1 MSDWVLKYADA
12 RGEIHQQVAQAAS
25 EQEVRERFAQQ
36 GFLIYSIRP
45 RRTARGLSTEVS
57 LLGRRKK
64 LNLEKFLIFNQQF
77 VTLIRAGLPIL
88 KSLDLLADR
97 LTDPKLGPHIKSV
110 RDEVRKGTLLSE
122 AFRMQGVF
130 PKIYVTSVMAGE
142 KSGSLAEVL
151 DRYIT
156 YQKLALA
163 VRKKIL
169 VSLLYPAVLIFLV
182 LCLIVFLVTYRGAEL
197 RAALFQHVGAIAGD
211 HAGADC
217 GGHDGAQLRAV
228 VLRGAGGRP
237 AFCSP
242 WWSRKE
248 SAKEKLDAVKMHTPV
263 LGDIWL
269 KYQVAQFARVLST
282 LLTGGIPLVQGLE
295 TAADSLGTALLRR
308 TLDEGRQDGAGRAVA
323 LGFADGDGHFSA
335 AGHRHDRGGRID
347 RRAAGDADQR
357 GGVLRRRR
365 EHQDDGGAF
374 ADRAGHHDLHGN
386 VRGVR
391 ADRAV
396 HADLLAGGHD
406 SLKAG
411 VRCQVSGASIHPD
424 LLKRTTE

>member
-12 RGEIHQQVAQAAS
+12 RGEIHQQVAQAVS
-25 EQEVRERFAQQ
+25 EQEVRDRFAQQ
-36 GFLIYSIRP
+36 GYLIYSIRP

-88 KSLDLLADR
+88 KGLDLLADR
-97 LTDPKLGPHIKSV
+97 LTDPKLGPYIKSV

-151 DRYIT
+151 DRYIS

-182 LCLIVFLVTYRGAEL
+182 LCLMVFLVTFVVPNFAQLYSSMSAQLPAITQVLIAVGTTARNYVL
-197 RAALFQHVGAIAGD
+197 LFFAALVAAGFLF
-211 HAGADC
+211 A
-217 GGHDGAQLRAV
+217 
-228 VLRGAGGRP
+228 
-237 AFCSP
+237 

-248 SAKEKLDAVKMHTPV
+248 SAKEKLDAVKIHTPV

-269 KYQVAQFARVLST
+269 KYQVAQFSRVLST

-308 TLDEGRQDGAGRAVA
+308 TL
-323 LGFADGDGHFSA
+323 
-335 AGHRHDRGGRID
+335 
-347 RRAAGDADQR
+347 
-357 GGVLRRRR
+357 
-365 EHQDDGGAF
+365 
-374 ADRAGHHDLHGN
+374 
-386 VRGVR
+386 
-391 ADRAV
+391 
-396 HADLLAGGHD
+396 
-406 SLKAG
+406 LKAG
-411 VRCQVSGASIHPD
+411 KMVREGQALSGSLTATGVFPPLAIDMIEVGESTGALPVMLTSVAEFYEDDVNTKMTAALSLIEPAIMIFMGIFVAFVLIALYMPIFSLADTIH
-424 LLKRTTE
+424 